1 MDANGG
7 REKEGGKTD
16 ENISAKLNASVEYM
30 NIEGGGR
37 QEENVDQK
45 NTLSFKWDAI
55 TEMDEHNRPIHTF
68 QVCNVMEP
76 NQNNWLRSNWI
87 SRQAAQKIY
96 VELRFTLRDC
106 NSIPWVSGTCKE
118 TFNLFYHEMDEAH
131 SVKFK
136 PSQYTKIDT
145 IAADESFTQMD
156 LGDRILKLNTEVR
169 EVGPMTKKGFYL
181 AFQDIGACIA
191 LVSVRVYYKKCPFT
205 LMNLAS
211 FPDTVP
217 RVDSSSLVEVR
228 GACIDHAEERDTP
241 KLFCGADGDWLVPLG
256 RCVCSI
262 GYEEI
267 DGSCVVFDHQLS
279 EGLSQGERLPQP
291 AWSQFDPEPSDMSFR
306 SAKPP
311 SCTCS
316 CIAIKR
322 AEVDLETCRPGFY
335 KAYAGIIKCSKCP
348 PHSFSYGEGASIC
361 RCEKGFFRAEKDP
374 STMACTRP
382 PSPPRNPMFNMNDT
396 CLMLEWSPPSDTGGR
411 RDLTYNVQCKRCG
424 PGPNQCQLCED
435 ELRFLPRPLGLTN
448 ATVTVTDFSSH
459 ANYTFEIESLNGVS
473 DMSTFPRQVA
483 IITVSTDQGEG
494 LNQRKQFG
502 RDGGKAFNTI
512 ILQQPVTK
520 CFLLSLKTPTC
531 NWILDF
537 LTERPQSAY
546 ISSAA
551 PQTIRLSTVDLS
563 DSLRGTRALGTRAQ
577 SSAAGGPNYPMLW
590 VFEDVVRGNLVSS
603 CSGRRR
609 LEGKFNLHYYL
620 RPTRDWIATWP
631 LPSDLQSERL
641 RDEKNKMRGK
651 KEMRE
656 EINKDSHHREGG
668 PSLVGAVKKDWASPN
683 SIALSWQQ
691 PQETTLP
698 ITDYEVKYYEKEQE
712 QLSYS
717 STHTRA
723 PSVIVSG
730 LKPATWYIF
739 SVRTR
744 TAASDMASDQ
754 GQVLVIVTAAVGGF
768 TLLIILTLFLLITG
782 SVERNLHSIEM
793 QENMHLRINAS
804 NVVLLPETDES
815 FHSSGPETEREEEL
829 RNDCTEQA
837 NMYCSSARQARER
850 REMPDYVKSSKARR
864 PTCDAVATSE
874 PHVCTDTAD
883 LCPSARPQQDS
894 SAFGLDHSD
903 LLVLC
908 YLGERCQWYFKA
920 KMTSEDKRRTDYQ
933 NGLVPFPGIKTY
945 VDPDTYEDPTQ
956 AVHEFTKEI
965 DPSRIRIERVIGA
978 GRPVMIV
985 VEYMENGSLDSFLRV
1000 ILSIEEGYRLPAPMG
1015 CPVALHQLMLHCW
1028 QKERN
1033 HRPKFVDIVSFL
1045 DKLIRNPSSL
1055 LPLVEDLQSLPESP
1069 AEDMDYPMF
1078 ISVGDWLDSIKMS
1091 QYKSNFM
1098 AAGFNTLDSVARMSI
1113 EDVRRI
1119 GVELIGHQRRIISSI
1134 QTLQFQLLHEQE
1146 KGFHLL
1152 SAIQYYA
1159 VTSASLWE
1167 MNHETTDFHR
1177 FLMSC
1182 RRITLQDYLPQAGDG
1197 QAASHLFTARAVER
1211 WWSLCFII
1219 NIRFRGN
1226 LQTRLVLIESG
1237 HL

>member
-1 MDANGG
+1 MTFGNRFFVSLFLGITISRFSRCNQVVLLDTTSVLGELGWKTYPING
-7 REKEGGKTD
+7 
-16 ENISAKLNASVEYM
+16 
-30 NIEGGGR
+30 
-37 QEENVDQK
+37 
-45 NTLSFKWDAI
+45 WDAI

-131 SVKFK
+131 GVKFK

-256 RCVCSI
+256 RCVCSV

-267 DGSCVVFDHQLS
+267 DGSCVACH
-279 EGLSQGERLPQP
+279 
-291 AWSQFDPEPSDMSFR
+291 
-306 SAKPP
+306 
-311 SCTCS
+311 
-316 CIAIKR
+316 
-322 AEVDLETCRPGFY
+322 PGFY
-335 KAYAGIIKCSKCP
+335 KAYAGNIKCSKCP

-473 DMSTFPRQVA
+473 EMSTFPRQVA
-483 IITVSTDQGEG
+483 IITVSTDQG
-494 LNQRKQFG
+494 
-502 RDGGKAFNTI
+502 
-512 ILQQPVTK
+512 
-520 CFLLSLKTPTC
+520 
-531 NWILDF
+531 
-537 LTERPQSAY
+537 
-546 ISSAA
+546 
-551 PQTIRLSTVDLS
+551 
-563 DSLRGTRALGTRAQ
+563 
-577 SSAAGGPNYPMLW
+577 
-590 VFEDVVRGNLVSS
+590 
-603 CSGRRR
+603 
-609 LEGKFNLHYYL
+609 
-620 RPTRDWIATWP
+620 
-631 LPSDLQSERL
+631 
-641 RDEKNKMRGK
+641 
-651 KEMRE
+651 
-656 EINKDSHHREGG
+656 G

-683 SIALSWQQ
+683 GIALSWQQ
-691 PQETTLP
+691 PEETTLP
-698 ITDYEVKYYEKEQE
+698 IIDYEVKYYEKEQE

-717 STHTRA
+717 STRTRA

-730 LKPATWYIF
+730 LKPATCYIF

-744 TAASDMASDQ
+744 TAGGFSSYSPKYEYQTTGDSSDIASDQ

-782 SVERNLHSIEM
+782 
-793 QENMHLRINAS
+793 
-804 NVVLLPETDES
+804 
-815 FHSSGPETEREEEL
+815 
-829 RNDCTEQA
+829 
-837 NMYCSSARQARER
+837 
-850 REMPDYVKSSKARR
+850 
-864 PTCDAVATSE
+864 
-874 PHVCTDTAD
+874 
-883 LCPSARPQQDS
+883 
-894 SAFGLDHSD
+894 
-903 LLVLC
+903 
-908 YLGERCQWYFKA
+908 RCQWYFKA

-933 NGLVPFPGIKTY
+933 NGHVPFPGIKTY

-978 GRPVMIV
+978 GEFGEVCSGRLRTPGKKEIAVAIKTLKGGYVERQRRDFLREASIMGQFDHPNIIRLEGVVTKSRPVMIV
-985 VEYMENGSLDSFLRV
+985 VEYMENGSLDSFLRQHDGHFTVIQLVGMLRGIAAGMKYLSDMGYVHRDLAARNILVNSNLVCKVSDFGLSRVLEDDPEAAYTTTGGKIPIRWTAPEAIAYRKFSSASDAWSYGIVMWEVMSYGERPYWEMSNQDV

-1146 KGFHLL
+1146 KGFH
-1152 SAIQYYA
+1152 
-1159 VTSASLWE
+1159 V
-1167 MNHETTDFHR
+1167 
-1177 FLMSC
+1177 
-1182 RRITLQDYLPQAGDG
+1182 
-1197 QAASHLFTARAVER
+1197 
-1211 WWSLCFII
+1211 
-1219 NIRFRGN
+1219 
-1226 LQTRLVLIESG
+1226 
-1237 HL
+1237 

>member
-1 MDANGG
+1 
-7 REKEGGKTD
+7 
-16 ENISAKLNASVEYM
+16 
-30 NIEGGGR
+30 
-37 QEENVDQK
+37 
-45 NTLSFKWDAI
+45 
-55 TEMDEHNRPIHTF
+55 MDEHNRPIHTF

-131 SVKFK
+131 GVKFK

-267 DGSCVVFDHQLS
+267 DGSCV
-279 EGLSQGERLPQP
+279 
-291 AWSQFDPEPSDMSFR
+291 A
-306 SAKPP
+306 
-311 SCTCS
+311 
-316 CIAIKR
+316 
-322 AEVDLETCRPGFY
+322 CRPGFY
-335 KAYAGIIKCSKCP
+335 KAYAGNIKCSKCP
-348 PHSFSYGEGASIC
+348 PHSLSYGEGASIC
-361 RCEKGFFRAEKDP
+361 RCEKGFYRAEKDP
-374 STMACTRP
+374 PTMACTRP
-382 PSPPRNPMFNMNDT
+382 PSPPRNLMFNMNDT

-424 PGPNQCQLCED
+424 PAPNQCQLCED

-473 DMSTFPRQVA
+473 DLSSFPRQVA
-483 IITVSTDQGEG
+483 AITVSTDQG
-494 LNQRKQFG
+494 
-502 RDGGKAFNTI
+502 
-512 ILQQPVTK
+512 
-520 CFLLSLKTPTC
+520 
-531 NWILDF
+531 
-537 LTERPQSAY
+537 
-546 ISSAA
+546 
-551 PQTIRLSTVDLS
+551 
-563 DSLRGTRALGTRAQ
+563 
-577 SSAAGGPNYPMLW
+577 
-590 VFEDVVRGNLVSS
+590 
-603 CSGRRR
+603 
-609 LEGKFNLHYYL
+609 
-620 RPTRDWIATWP
+620 
-631 LPSDLQSERL
+631 
-641 RDEKNKMRGK
+641 
-651 KEMRE
+651 
-656 EINKDSHHREGG
+656 G
-668 PSLVGAVKKDWASPN
+668 PSLVGAIKKDWASPN

-691 PQETTLP
+691 PEETTLP
-698 ITDYEVKYYEKEQE
+698 IIDYEVKYYEKEQE

-717 STHTRA
+717 STRTRA

-730 LKPATWYIF
+730 LKPATWYVF
-739 SVRTR
+739 NVRTR
-744 TAASDMASDQ
+744 TAGGYSSYSPKYEYQTTGDSSDIASDQ

-768 TLLIILTLFLLITG
+768 TLLVILTLFLLITG
-782 SVERNLHSIEM
+782 
-793 QENMHLRINAS
+793 
-804 NVVLLPETDES
+804 
-815 FHSSGPETEREEEL
+815 
-829 RNDCTEQA
+829 
-837 NMYCSSARQARER
+837 
-850 REMPDYVKSSKARR
+850 
-864 PTCDAVATSE
+864 
-874 PHVCTDTAD
+874 
-883 LCPSARPQQDS
+883 
-894 SAFGLDHSD
+894 
-903 LLVLC
+903 
-908 YLGERCQWYFKA
+908 RCQWYFKA

-933 NGLVPFPGIKTY
+933 NGHVPFPGIKTY

-956 AVHEFTKEI
+956 AIHEFTKEI

-978 GRPVMIV
+978 GEFGEVCSGRLRTPGKKEIAVAIKTLKGGYVERQRRDFLREASIMGQFDHPNIIRLEGVVTKSRPVMIV
-985 VEYMENGSLDSFLRV
+985 VEYMENGSLDSFLRQHDGHFTVIQLVGMLRGIASGMKYLSDMGYVHRDLAARNILVNSNLVCKVSDFGLSRVLEDDPEAAYTTTGGKIPIRWTAPEAIAYRKFSSASDAWSYGIVMWEVMSYGERPYWEMSNQDV

-1078 ISVGDWLDSIKMS
+1078 VSVGDWLDSIKMS

-1119 GVELIGHQRRIISSI
+1119 GVELIGHQRRIVSSV

-1146 KGFHLL
+1146 KGFH
-1152 SAIQYYA
+1152 
-1159 VTSASLWE
+1159 V
-1167 MNHETTDFHR
+1167 
-1177 FLMSC
+1177 
-1182 RRITLQDYLPQAGDG
+1182 
-1197 QAASHLFTARAVER
+1197 
-1211 WWSLCFII
+1211 
-1219 NIRFRGN
+1219 
-1226 LQTRLVLIESG
+1226 
-1237 HL
+1237 

>member
-1 MDANGG
+1 MTFGNRVFVSLFLGITISSFSRCNQVVLLDTTSVLGELGWKTYPING
-7 REKEGGKTD
+7 
-16 ENISAKLNASVEYM
+16 
-30 NIEGGGR
+30 
-37 QEENVDQK
+37 
-45 NTLSFKWDAI
+45 WDAI

-131 SVKFK
+131 GVKFK

-267 DGSCVVFDHQLS
+267 DGSCV
-279 EGLSQGERLPQP
+279 
-291 AWSQFDPEPSDMSFR
+291 A
-306 SAKPP
+306 
-311 SCTCS
+311 
-316 CIAIKR
+316 
-322 AEVDLETCRPGFY
+322 CRPGFY
-335 KAYAGIIKCSKCP
+335 KAYAGNIKCSKCP

-483 IITVSTDQGEG
+483 IITVSTDQG
-494 LNQRKQFG
+494 
-502 RDGGKAFNTI
+502 
-512 ILQQPVTK
+512 
-520 CFLLSLKTPTC
+520 
-531 NWILDF
+531 
-537 LTERPQSAY
+537 
-546 ISSAA
+546 
-551 PQTIRLSTVDLS
+551 
-563 DSLRGTRALGTRAQ
+563 
-577 SSAAGGPNYPMLW
+577 
-590 VFEDVVRGNLVSS
+590 
-603 CSGRRR
+603 
-609 LEGKFNLHYYL
+609 
-620 RPTRDWIATWP
+620 
-631 LPSDLQSERL
+631 
-641 RDEKNKMRGK
+641 
-651 KEMRE
+651 
-656 EINKDSHHREGG
+656 G

-691 PQETTLP
+691 PEETILP
-698 ITDYEVKYYEKEQE
+698 IIDYEVKYYEKEQE

-744 TAASDMASDQ
+744 TAGGFSSYSPKYEYQTTGDSSDMASDQ

-782 SVERNLHSIEM
+782 
-793 QENMHLRINAS
+793 
-804 NVVLLPETDES
+804 
-815 FHSSGPETEREEEL
+815 
-829 RNDCTEQA
+829 
-837 NMYCSSARQARER
+837 
-850 REMPDYVKSSKARR
+850 
-864 PTCDAVATSE
+864 
-874 PHVCTDTAD
+874 
-883 LCPSARPQQDS
+883 
-894 SAFGLDHSD
+894 
-903 LLVLC
+903 
-908 YLGERCQWYFKA
+908 RCQWYFKA

-978 GRPVMIV
+978 GEFGEVCSGRLRTAGKKEIAVAIKTLKGGYVERQRRDFLREASIMGQFDHPNIIRLEGVVTKSRPVMIV
-985 VEYMENGSLDSFLRV
+985 VEYMENGSLDSFLRQHDGHFTVIQLVGMLRGIASGMKYLSDMGYVHRDLAARNILVNSNLVCKVSDFGLSRVLEDDPEAAYTTTGGKIPIRWTAPEAIAYRKFSSASDAWSYGIVMWEVMSYGERPYWEMSNQDV

-1113 EDVRRI
+1113 EDVRRT

-1146 KGFHLL
+1146 KGFH
-1152 SAIQYYA
+1152 
-1159 VTSASLWE
+1159 V
-1167 MNHETTDFHR
+1167 
-1177 FLMSC
+1177 
-1182 RRITLQDYLPQAGDG
+1182 
-1197 QAASHLFTARAVER
+1197 
-1211 WWSLCFII
+1211 
-1219 NIRFRGN
+1219 
-1226 LQTRLVLIESG
+1226 
-1237 HL
+1237 